1 MSKKY
6 HDALVSLQVT
16 VSVES
21 ESKEDAQKKLA
32 QLSNEE
38 IIKLVTEQMPFID
51 ERFSQSA
58 LH

>member
-6 HDALVSLQVT
+6 HDASVSLQVT

-21 ESKEDAQKKLA
+21 ESKADAQKKLE

-38 IIKLVTEQMPFID
+38 VIKLVTEQMPFID
-51 ERFSQSA
+51 EKFNQKLA
-58 LH
+58 H